1 MIKSRLSEKR
11 ILFSD
16 KDNGI
21 YDALNKGLKMSSG
34 ELIGILHSDDVLS
47 SSSTISKIVEIFEK
61 DRELKILYG
70 NLLYTDFNFQ
80 NIIREWR
87 SMRYFKLLL
96 FLGWM
101 PAHPTVYIKKDVLK
115 ELKKYNEEYSISGDY
130 DFLIRL
136 FKLYGHKSYYL
147 NSELYLMRIG
157 GKSNSSL
164 KNILKKTKED
174 FKIIQRNNLAS
185 VITLLLKNTIKI
197 PQFFLKKQNKIL

>member
-1 MIKSRLSEKR
+1 LSEKR